1 LSFDVDLQEFISSY
15 QESPEYFTDEMII
28 TLYHLIQTGEFLM
41 ANTILADIECHIV
54 GRTSGEDTLYL
65 LDLVDDG
72 YEWIDLDRLDQIKV
86 VVNNI
91 KKLLV

>member
-1 LSFDVDLQEFISSY
+1 
-15 QESPEYFTDEMII
+15 
-28 TLYHLIQTGEFLM
+28 M
-41 ANTILADIECHIV
+41 ANTILADVECHIV